1 MKTEYLKNL
10 LATFGENIK
19 FDYNLKK
26 RTWFNIG
33 GKTKIFYKAETLK
46 D

>member
-1 MKTEYLKNL
+1 MKTEYKKNL
-10 LATFGENIK
+10 LVTFGENIK

-33 GKTKIFYKAETLK
+33 GKQKFFIKQK
-46 D
+46 V